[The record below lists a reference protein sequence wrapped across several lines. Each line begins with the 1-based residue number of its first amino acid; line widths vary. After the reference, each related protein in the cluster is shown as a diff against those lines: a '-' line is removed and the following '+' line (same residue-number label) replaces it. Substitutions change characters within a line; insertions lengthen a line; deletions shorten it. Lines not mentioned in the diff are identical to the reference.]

1 MPAHPGKK
9 NTSRLRCSSYNFPT
23 KVGHNDIIQQVFEPL
38 NTSEREPHITL
49 AQTMWILNGCIYYS
63 DRGKDRMSVWKTAM
77 IFFGQMQGKTPHSKW
92 RHPVFPFITTVRMT
106 SFLRFRLWLCGMC
119 GELCILATT
128 DRMTTKQMP
137 KPLRSP
143 NPLDSSRKVSFSPC
157 HPYPS
162 A

>member
-77 IFFGQMQGKTPHSKW
+77 IF
-92 RHPVFPFITTVRMT
+92 
-106 SFLRFRLWLCGMC
+106 
-119 GELCILATT
+119 LA
-128 DRMTTKQMP
+128 KCKA
-137 KPLRSP
+137 KPLILSEGTRFFHLSP
-143 NPLDSSRKVSFSPC
+143 QLEWRRFCTLGSDFAACVGN
-157 HPYPS
+157 S
-162 A
+162 AFWRPQIEWRPNRCRNRYTVPIC